1 MNFST
6 DRDLVVYEPTLFT
19 DAPFI
24 AQQRVSVTDGAL
36 TGTQLT
42 SVDADFAAAQV
53 EAGSIVLID
62 KTPYEVIERSD
73 AQTLTVSLLRNR
85 LSDEAIPGTDG
96 TDLVVKVR
104 TFAPQAAILHDTLLR
119 LLGIEPDDPDAPL
132 TEDSVVSLSV
142 MARLEALGTLERI
155 YSGAAAITGDN
166 AQLREKAGEYGRRF
180 HLAAA
185 RSTVLIDVDDDGHA
199 DERRHL
205 GLVRLSR
212 V

>member
-6 DRDLVVYEPTLFT
+6 DRDLLVYEPTLFT
-19 DAPFI
+19 DAPFV
-24 AQQRVSVTDGAL
+24 AQQRLTVTDAAL
-36 TGTQLT
+36 SGTQLT
-42 SVDADFAAAQV
+42 SVDADFAAAQI
-53 EAGSIVLID
+53 EAGHVVLVG
-62 KTPYEVIERSD
+62 KTPHEVIERVD
-73 AQTLTVSLLRNR
+73 AQTLTVSLLRTR
-85 LSDEAIPGTDG
+85 LSDDPIPGVDG
-96 TDLVVKVR
+96 TGLSVKVR

-119 LLGIEPDDPDAPL
+119 LLGIEPDDPHATL
-132 TEDSVVSLSV
+132 TEDAVVSLSV

-166 AQLREKAGEYGRRF
+166 QQLNEKAKAYGRRF

-185 RSTVLIDVDDDGHA
+185 QSTVLIDVDDDGHA

-205 GLVRLSR
+205 GLVRLAR